1 MVTEKAKKGISEAGG
16 EGGGGP
22 PQGGNREMSTKRNE
36 CVVQIIGT
44 LTGVKFLGPK

>member
-1 MVTEKAKKGISEAGG
+1 MVTEKAKKGMSEAGG
-16 EGGGGP
+16 GGA

-44 LTGVKFLGPK
+44 LTGVKFLRPK

>member
-1 MVTEKAKKGISEAGG
+1 MSEAGG
-16 EGGGGP
+16 GA

>member
-1 MVTEKAKKGISEAGG
+1 MVTEKAKKGMSEAGG
-16 EGGGGP
+16 A
-22 PQGGNREMSTKRNE
+22 PQGGNREMSTKRNA